1 MEKRRGVG
9 HYQKREG
16 EGVIFKALK
25 AISMWIMGILSIA
38 FFPVIALMNLVI
50 SESADE
56 WKDGMKS
63 YYKEFFK
70 VRFGE

>member
-1 MEKRRGVG
+1 M
-9 HYQKREG
+9 
-16 EGVIFKALK
+16 IFKVLK
-25 AISMWIMGILSIA
+25 AIFMWIMGILSIA
-38 FFPVIALMNLVI
+38 FFPVIALMNLVT